1 MDARRWK
8 AANPTPPEA
17 HPLDRRGSENE
28 TPWWVNAQFPQVGS
42 TLYTAPERLIG
53 HGLLRRACEGG
64 PAVRSANFYGNLVV
78 PARQLLRTC
87 ASVLK
92 LRPVWI
98 EGDLKHGTHLFASGD
113 TMVRLHFH
121 SQGRKASVQSV
132 TTSAEVHDRS
142 SQLFSTI
149 LAPDDPHKGMVFTL
163 AKTLGGYQ
171 LTSLGLAGSPI
182 ERGNYSKEVLASY
195 DHVVED
201 LNSEDPCGR
210 LVVMAGEPG
219 TGKTYL
225 IRSLL
230 GAVPKAAFVLVPPHL
245 VEDLSSPEILPSLT
259 AAKGEM
265 SGPLVLILEDADRV
279 LVPRQDKMG
288 SMNAISQVL
297 NLGDGILGSVLDIR
311 IVASTNAAKVE
322 MDPATRRPGRLCR
335 YASVE
340 ALSADEAS
348 LALSRLTGKPF
359 TVKNAT
365 TLAQV
370 YRWAREQGWKP
381 PAKTASDVSA
391 GPFRTEILYDD
402 DPKPTAGY

>member
-1 MDARRWK
+1 MDSLRWK
-8 AANPTPPEA
+8 AARHPEA
-17 HPLDRRGSENE
+17 HPLTRVSGAENE

-42 TLYTAPERLIG
+42 NFFTNPDRIIG

-64 PAVRSANFYGNLVV
+64 PPVRSAFYNGNLVV
-78 PARQLLRTC
+78 PAKQLLRTC

-92 LRPVWI
+92 LRPVWV
-98 EGDLKHGTHLFASGD
+98 EGDTRHGTHLFAADD

-121 SQGRKASVQSV
+121 TQGRRASVQAV
-132 TTSAEVHDRS
+132 TTNPEVYDRS
-142 SQLFSTI
+142 DQLFQTVLS
-149 LAPDDPHKGMVFTL
+149 PDDPKKGMVFTL
-163 AKTLGGYQ
+163 AKTMSGYT
-171 LTSLGLAGSPI
+171 LTHLGLAGSPI

-210 LVVMAGEPG
+210 LIVMAGEPG

-225 IRSLL
+225 IRGLL

-279 LVPRQDKMG
+279 LVPRHDKMG

-335 YASVE
+335 YSSVE
-340 ALSADEAS
+340 ALSAKEAS
-348 LALSRLTGKPF
+348 DALSRLTGKPF
-359 TVKNAT
+359 RVNKPA

-370 YRWAREQGWKP
+370 YRWARENGWKP
-381 PAKTASDVSA
+381 PSKTASAV
-391 GPFRTEILYDD
+391 PTEPLRTEILYDD
-402 DPKPTAGY
+402 ASEPNAGY